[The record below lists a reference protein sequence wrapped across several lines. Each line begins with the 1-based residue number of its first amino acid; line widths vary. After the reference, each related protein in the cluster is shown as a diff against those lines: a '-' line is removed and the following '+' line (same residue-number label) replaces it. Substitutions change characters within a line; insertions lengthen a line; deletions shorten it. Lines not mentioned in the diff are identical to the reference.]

1 MENRKLTI
9 GQRTL
14 IPLGL
19 LLVCGTSLI
28 GHYWVAMPDAIKG
41 GLTGFGIG
49 LEIMGVILF
58 FKKRKEESY

>member
-9 GQRTL
+9 AQRML

-28 GHYWVAMPDAIKG
+28 SHYWIAMPDAIKG
-41 GLTGFGIG
+41 GLMGFGIG

-58 FKKRKEESY
+58 FKKRNKESF